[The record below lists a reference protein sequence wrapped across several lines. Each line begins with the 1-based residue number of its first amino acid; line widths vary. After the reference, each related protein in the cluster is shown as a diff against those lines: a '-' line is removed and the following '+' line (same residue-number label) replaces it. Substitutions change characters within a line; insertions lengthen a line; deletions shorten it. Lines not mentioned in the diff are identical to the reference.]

1 MNLKIRLIILLIFHL
16 LLELILTLISSIN
29 WFYLLI
35 STIIYLIIILK
46 EKNVYEF
53 YSINYYSSIIYVLFH
68 YIVFTLSYAEI
79 LPWETAI
86 VLFLIILIIYYNK
99 KIILLTNKL
108 HFNW

>member
-1 MNLKIRLIILLIFHL
+1 MNLKIRLISLLIFHL

-35 STIIYLIIILK
+35 STIIYLIIIIK
-46 EKNVYEF
+46 EKSDYEL

-86 VLFLIILIIYYNK
+86 VLLLIILIIYYNK
-99 KIILLTNKL
+99 KMILLTNKFY
-108 HFNW
+108 FNW